1 MCSGFYVS
9 VLQPG
14 TVTASDLLEL
24 RSRPKN
30 PISPEFVNQAVY
42 KLIDPVTIKRVI
54 DSEGVVEGW
63 KEMLRARLTAG

>member
-1 MCSGFYVS
+1 MRTGFYVS

-14 TVTASDLLEL
+14 MVTAGDLLEL
-24 RSRPKN
+24 QSRPKN
-30 PISPEFVNQAVY
+30 PISLKFVNQAVY

-63 KEMLRARLTAG
+63 KEILRARLTAS